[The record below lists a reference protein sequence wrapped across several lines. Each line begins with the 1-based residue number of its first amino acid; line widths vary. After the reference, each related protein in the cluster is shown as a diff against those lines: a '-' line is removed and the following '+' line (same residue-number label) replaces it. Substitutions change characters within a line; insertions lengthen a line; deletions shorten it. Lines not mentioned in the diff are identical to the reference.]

1 MNIEKDF
8 SDFINDWGG
17 LKTGTLILGGS
28 NLFSS
33 WILPSLMA
41 DFAALYPQI
50 QIRLV
55 EESTVKLTEM
65 LQSGSID
72 LVLDN
77 TSLNPEIFDSI
88 LYQEEHLILAV
99 PGSLSVNDSLR
110 DFQPSPVIDKVRK
123 IFFYIHNTFY
133 TADLLFTAFSKPKRF
148 RASVKHR
155 IADPG
160 LHTPDIGAER
170 RLGNKK
176 ICGSL

>member
-1 MNIEKDF
+1 MYKRQEKDF

-17 LKTGTLILGGS
+17 LKTGTLVLGGS

-33 WILPSLMA
+33 WILPPLMA

-77 TSLNPEIFDSI
+77 TSLNPEIFDSV
-88 LYQEEHLILAV
+88 LYQEEHLILC
-99 PGSLSVNDSLR
+99 LL
-110 DFQPSPVIDKVRK
+110 
-123 IFFYIHNTFY
+123 Y
-133 TADLLFTAFSKPKRF
+133 TSCTS
-148 RASVKHR
+148 SGV
-155 IADPG
+155 
-160 LHTPDIGAER
+160 
-170 RLGNKK
+170 
-176 ICGSL
+176 

>member
-1 MNIEKDF
+1 M
-8 SDFINDWGG
+8 
-17 LKTGTLILGGS
+17 
-28 NLFSS
+28 
-33 WILPSLMA
+33 ILPPLMA

-99 PGSLSVNDSLR
+99 PGSFSVNDSLR
-110 DFQPSPVIDKVRK
+110 DFQLSVSDIQTGNFWIRRSLCPSV
-123 IFFYIHNTFY
+123 T
-133 TADLLFTAFSKPKRF
+133 L
-148 RASVKHR
+148 
-155 IADPG
+155 
-160 LHTPDIGAER
+160 
-170 RLGNKK
+170 
-176 ICGSL
+176 

>member
-1 MNIEKDF
+1 MMNIEKDF

-17 LKTGTLILGGS
+17 LKTGTLVLGGS

-33 WILPSLMA
+33 WILPPLMA

-77 TSLNPEIFDSI
+77 TSLNPEIFDSV

-99 PGSLSVNDSLR
+99 PGSFSVNDSLQ
-110 DFQPSPVIDKVRK
+110 DFQLSVSDIQTGNFLDPQVPSVPVSRFKKEPFIMLKQENDTGKRALELSL
-123 IFFYIHNTFY
+123 IH
-133 TADLLFTAFSKPKRF
+133 
-148 RASVKHR
+148 
-155 IADPG
+155 I
-160 LHTPDIGAER
+160 
-170 RLGNKK
+170 
-176 ICGSL
+176 